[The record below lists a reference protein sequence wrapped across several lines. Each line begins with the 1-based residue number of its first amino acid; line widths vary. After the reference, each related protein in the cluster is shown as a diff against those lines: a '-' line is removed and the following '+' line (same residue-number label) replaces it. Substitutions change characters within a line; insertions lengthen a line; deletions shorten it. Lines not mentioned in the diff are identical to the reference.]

1 MPLPRLLTPEDAA
14 AYLELRLEM
23 LSESPWAFLTS
34 PEESSNT
41 VEVVRARISKPE
53 SAILGVFGSE
63 GALLSVA
70 GIGRSDRAKT
80 RHKAYVWGVYTTPGA
95 RGQGFG
101 HAVVQAAVGVARSWA
116 GVEMI
121 SLSCSARATAALAM
135 YRDLGFT
142 VWGTEPD
149 AMRVDGVPAD
159 EVHLCLFPGEG

>member
-1 MPLPRLLTPEDAA
+1 MPLPRVLSPEDAA
-14 AYLELRLEM
+14 AYLEIRLEM
-23 LSESPWAFLTS
+23 LGDAPWAFLTS
-34 PEESSNT
+34 PEEPSNT
-41 VEVVRARISKPE
+41 VEVVTERITKPE
-53 SAILGVFGSE
+53 SAILGVFGAE

-80 RHKAYVWGVYTTPGA
+80 RHKAYVWGVYTTPSA

-101 HAVVQAAVGVARSWA
+101 HAVVQAAVGVARSWE

-142 VWGTEPD
+142 IWGTEPD
-149 AMRVDGVPAD
+149 AMRVQSESAD
-159 EVHLCLFPGEG
+159 EVHLCLFPGED